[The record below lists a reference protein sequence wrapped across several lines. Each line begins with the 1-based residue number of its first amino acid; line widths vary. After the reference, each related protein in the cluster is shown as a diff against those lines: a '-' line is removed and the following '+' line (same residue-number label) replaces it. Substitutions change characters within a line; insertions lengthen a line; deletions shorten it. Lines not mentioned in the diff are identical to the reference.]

1 MLISSLTLEEQKHYQ
16 KKVKELVNSDGWI
29 MLKRIIE
36 TEREAFFRGISSP
49 TGTLDEKLYHYNR
62 GIIEGTY
69 RFVDLPTKV
78 LTELSSHIM
87 MAEAEANAKAKLTP
101 MPATAGAP

>member
-1 MLISSLTLEEQKHYQ
+1 MLLMICY
-16 KKVKELVNSDGWI
+16 
-29 MLKRIIE
+29 
-36 TEREAFFRGISSP
+36 
-49 TGTLDEKLYHYNR
+49 
-62 GIIEGTY
+62 
-69 RFVDLPTKV
+69 LPTKV